1 MEAALKKTILRIELW
16 HVVMLLALL
25 VSLAPGKFVEPEGL
39 LIGGLFMGIN
49 FLLLSYGVAWVLM
62 PLAGRG
68 KVKAGVGLLIL
79 KIAIFLALLATL
91 FFRVQLDAIS
101 FALGFSTL
109 LLAILLETIRTGMK
123 LGT

>member
-25 VSLAPGKFVEPEGL
+25 VSLAPEKFVEPEGL

-62 PLAGRG
+62 PLASRG

-79 KIAIFLALLATL
+79 KIAIFLALMATL

-109 LLAILLETIRTGMK
+109 LLAILIETIRTGMK